1 MKKRNL
7 IVTGTL
13 GVVLLVLAIV
23 FGAKAIFAP
32 KKPTEELWSYLP
44 AYAPMPKANQSGYAD
59 VNGIKMYY
67 ATYGAGEPI
76 LFIHGGLGHG
86 DVWGYQVAEFMK
98 TNLVI
103 VADSR
108 GHGRSTR
115 NEQSFGYDLMASDYL
130 ALLDKLKIDKVDIVG
145 WSDGGIIGI
154 AIAMSHPE
162 RLRYVFAHAANVTVD
177 GVNPKVL
184 ENPTFKNYIER
195 SGEDYRKMSK
205 TPKEYEAFVAQ
216 IGKMWDTQPNWSA
229 EMLGKIN
236 VPIAI
241 VYGEYDEAV
250 LRDHTEKMV
259 QLIPGSKLVILKDVS
274 HFAAVQDPTSYN
286 AAIRELLSAK

>member
-7 IVTGTL
+7 IVTATL
-13 GVVLLVLAIV
+13 GVVLLVLAV
-23 FGAKAIFAP
+23 AYGAHNLLSP
-32 KKPTEELWSYLP
+32 KQPTEGRWSHLP
-44 AYAPMPKANQSGYAD
+44 TYAPMPKANQSGYAD

-86 DVWGYQVAEFMK
+86 DVWGDQVTEFMK

-130 ALLDKLKIDKVDIVG
+130 ALLDQLKIDRVDVVG

-154 AIAMSHPE
+154 DMAMSHPE
-162 RLRYVFAHAANVTVD
+162 RLRHVFAHAANVTVD
-177 GVNPKVL
+177 GVNPKVM

-205 TPKEYEAFVAQ
+205 TPNEYDAFVAQ
-216 IGKMWDTQPNWSA
+216 IGKMWETQPNWSA
-229 EMLGKIN
+229 EMLGKIT

-241 VYGEYDEAV
+241 VFGEYDEAV
-250 LRDHTEKMV
+250 LRDHTEKMA
-259 QLIPGSKLVILKDVS
+259 QMIPGSKLVILKDVS
-274 HFAAVQDPTSYN
+274 HFAAVQDPESYN
-286 AAIRELLSAK
+286 AAIRELVSAK